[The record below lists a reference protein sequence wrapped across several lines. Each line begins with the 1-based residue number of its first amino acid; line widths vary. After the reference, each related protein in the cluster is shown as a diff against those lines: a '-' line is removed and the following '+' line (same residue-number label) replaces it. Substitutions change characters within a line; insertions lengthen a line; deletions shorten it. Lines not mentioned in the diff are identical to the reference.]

1 MPTSDECKNTSDE
14 LYGYIAKLLA
24 DQPFFK
30 NLVGGLK
37 AGNIEVSM
45 FRKLVNKK
53 IEEEWIDA
61 IEACI
66 LPLDNVIRRPSRYI
80 EELDEVKPIEL
91 SRNITSRSIQH
102 LAQHTDYI
110 SEVKGDE
117 ITPSKILNVFHEET
131 MLTYEN
137 RFVNTL
143 IRQLYLFV
151 NKRYNEMVKNGAEN
165 STSFDISAQFKDG
178 TLVSSVRFGLTVS
191 ESAEGAAEADPLLK
205 RVMRLNS
212 VVTMYYNSP
221 FAKSMNGAYV
231 RPPIMRTNAL
241 MKNRDLR
248 QCLELWQFIEGY
260 EKVGYSI
267 SVEQMAEKPDRA
279 LIERLYADLALQY
292 TVFRREIA
300 KAADT
305 LAEEP
310 GVPFQPLFVAAIQP
324 VEQKKFNL
332 NDCVYRKVTPVSYVN
347 PPRKLSR
354 DELKIRAAVDEA
366 LGLDALMKK
375 HDLIEEAK
383 RRAMEEGR
391 RLAAEKAREEARLKA
406 EEDARAVAEYYA
418 SLGYRVRM
426 KSRFADSGEIEF
438 EPTNAAQSLS
448 EAVETLEGALTGGA
462 EAVADAKA
470 DGGLLLSDEEIAAR
484 TSDGDM
490 PALEELFGSR
500 YLKADRANLA
510 GEKVALRRK
519 AAKGRGFVI
528 ARMIPAGNTVG
539 ELPARESAKAEE
551 IAAADSFGNASG
563 GREEKN
569 ALFDV
574 GQEMLSA
581 AERDGAAMQKT
592 PALEEMQ
599 ENCGDAPQIGVN
611 FQEEASSAEIKKEE
625 DFAETSEKV
634 EAIREERDDFGNG
647 QESAFPVSKG
657 SKEIREEETDAFGN
671 RQENSLPVSEKIEG
685 IREEETEAL
694 KRERGT
700 LVGVVQENGAREE
713 ELRSCEAP
721 REFFDALSDGSE
733 AEQREEG
740 PVLVGA
746 EGTAVSEESGQEK
759 EPCSSMDA
767 SENAEKSER
776 QSEGAEI
783 FAADSDGKKSQAA
796 IVEATEPFAEETK
809 LESPLSQTAEVGY
822 SVENAALLSGVN
834 DGENSAGDTIAE
846 EVSDIFA
853 EEAEEPW
860 SEFFEEAAPAVET
873 QAGEEAAPFTVR
885 EGEAERAA
893 ASESSFQAGQET
905 EGLEGTDE
913 AAQEDGEKEE
923 SQIREEFEEREAFVD
938 SKETSMSERTEDA
951 EARREELA
959 LAVTAGMNEEEKKIF
974 EDETLGLTLEE
985 KLAYRKM
992 SRGKRRVLKK
1002 IAETR
1007 RRKAELRLE
1016 NERRAVAAMEKLE
1029 KLRESARSHEN
1040 YKNENGA
1047 RPNGSPAS
1055 ENRSGRKK
1063 K

>member
-490 PALEELFGSR
+490 LALEELFGSR

-563 GREEKN
+563 GREPEN

-581 AERDGAAMQKT
+581 AETDGAAMQKT

-599 ENCGDAPQIGVN
+599 ENCGDAPQTGVN
-611 FQEEASSAEIKKEE
+611 FQEEASPAEIKQDE

-647 QESAFPVSKG
+647 QESAFPVSKD
-657 SKEIREEETDAFGN
+657 SKE
-671 RQENSLPVSEKIEG
+671 

-694 KRERGT
+694 KRERET

-713 ELRSCEAP
+713 ESRPCEDP
-721 REFFDALSDGSE
+721 REFFDASSDGSE

-746 EGTAVSEESGQEK
+746 EGTAVSEENGQEK
-759 EPCSSMDA
+759 EPCSPMDA

-796 IVEATEPFAEETK
+796 IVEATEPFAEEAES
-809 LESPLSQTAEVGY
+809 ESPLNQTAEVGY

-846 EVSDIFA
+846 EVPDVFA

-860 SEFFEEAAPAVET
+860 SEFFEEAAPAGERQT
-873 QAGEEAAPFTVR
+873 GEEAAPFTVR

>member
-406 EEDARAVAEYYA
+406 EEDARAFAEYYA

-563 GREEKN
+563 GREPEN

-581 AERDGAAMQKT
+581 AETDGAAMQKT

-599 ENCGDAPQIGVN
+599 ENCGDAPQTGVN
-611 FQEEASSAEIKKEE
+611 FQEEASPAEIKQDE

-647 QESAFPVSKG
+647 QESAFPVSKD
-657 SKEIREEETDAFGN
+657 SKE
-671 RQENSLPVSEKIEG
+671 

-694 KRERGT
+694 KRERET

-713 ELRSCEAP
+713 ESRPCEDP
-721 REFFDALSDGSE
+721 REFFDASSDGSE

-746 EGTAVSEESGQEK
+746 EGTAVSEENGQEK
-759 EPCSSMDA
+759 EPCSPMDA

-796 IVEATEPFAEETK
+796 IVEATEPFAEEAES
-809 LESPLSQTAEVGY
+809 ESPLNQTAEVGY

-846 EVSDIFA
+846 EVPDVFA

-860 SEFFEEAAPAVET
+860 SEFFEEAAPAGERQT
-873 QAGEEAAPFTVR
+873 GEEAAPFTVR

>member
-470 DGGLLLSDEEIAAR
+470 DGGVLLSDEEIAAR
-484 TSDGDM
+484 TSDGEM

-551 IAAADSFGNASG
+551 IAAAGSFGNASG

-581 AERDGAAMQKT
+581 AETDGAAMQKT

-599 ENCGDAPQIGVN
+599 ENCGDAPQTGVN
-611 FQEEASSAEIKKEE
+611 FQEEASPAEIKQDE

-647 QESAFPVSKG
+647 QESAFPVSKD
-657 SKEIREEETDAFGN
+657 SKE
-671 RQENSLPVSEKIEG
+671 

-694 KRERGT
+694 KRERET

-713 ELRSCEAP
+713 ESRPCEDP
-721 REFFDALSDGSE
+721 REFFDASSDGSE

-746 EGTAVSEESGQEK
+746 EGTAVSEENGQEK
-759 EPCSSMDA
+759 EPCSPMDA

-796 IVEATEPFAEETK
+796 IAEATEPFAEEAES
-809 LESPLSQTAEVGY
+809 ESPLNQTAEVGY

-846 EVSDIFA
+846 EVPDVFA

-860 SEFFEEAAPAVET
+860 SEFFEEAAPAGERQT
-873 QAGEEAAPFTVR
+873 GEEAAPFTVR

>member
-470 DGGLLLSDEEIAAR
+470 DGGVLLSDEEIAAR
-484 TSDGDM
+484 TSDGEM

-551 IAAADSFGNASG
+551 IAAAGSFGNASG

-581 AERDGAAMQKT
+581 AETDGAAMQKT

-599 ENCGDAPQIGVN
+599 ENCGDAPQTGVN
-611 FQEEASSAEIKKEE
+611 FQEEASPAEIKQDE

-647 QESAFPVSKG
+647 QESAFPVSKD
-657 SKEIREEETDAFGN
+657 SKE
-671 RQENSLPVSEKIEG
+671 

-694 KRERGT
+694 KRERET

-713 ELRSCEAP
+713 ESRPCEDP
-721 REFFDALSDGSE
+721 REFFDASSDGSE

-746 EGTAVSEESGQEK
+746 EGTAVSEENGQEK
-759 EPCSSMDA
+759 EPCSPMDA

-796 IVEATEPFAEETK
+796 IVEATEPFAEEAES
-809 LESPLSQTAEVGY
+809 ESPLNQTAEVGY

-846 EVSDIFA
+846 EVPDVFA

-860 SEFFEEAAPAVET
+860 SEFFEEAAPAGERQT
-873 QAGEEAAPFTVR
+873 GEEAAPFTVR

>member
-178 TLVSSVRFGLTVS
+178 MLVSSVRFGLTVS

-490 PALEELFGSR
+490 LALEELFGSR

-563 GREEKN
+563 GREPEN

-581 AERDGAAMQKT
+581 AETDGAAMQKT

-599 ENCGDAPQIGVN
+599 ENCGDAPQTGVN
-611 FQEEASSAEIKKEE
+611 FQEEASPAEIKQDE

-647 QESAFPVSKG
+647 QESAFPVSKD
-657 SKEIREEETDAFGN
+657 SKE
-671 RQENSLPVSEKIEG
+671 

-694 KRERGT
+694 KRERET

-713 ELRSCEAP
+713 ESRPCEDP
-721 REFFDALSDGSE
+721 REFFDASSDGSE

-746 EGTAVSEESGQEK
+746 EGTAVSEENGQEK
-759 EPCSSMDA
+759 EPCSPMDA

-796 IVEATEPFAEETK
+796 IVEATEPFAEEAES
-809 LESPLSQTAEVGY
+809 ESPLNQTAEVGY

-846 EVSDIFA
+846 EVPDVFA

-860 SEFFEEAAPAVET
+860 SEFFEEAAPAGERQT
-873 QAGEEAAPFTVR
+873 GEEAAPFTVR

>member
-563 GREEKN
+563 GREPEN

-581 AERDGAAMQKT
+581 AETDGAAMQKT

-599 ENCGDAPQIGVN
+599 ENCGDAPQTGVN
-611 FQEEASSAEIKKEE
+611 FQEEASPAEIKQDE

-647 QESAFPVSKG
+647 QESAFPVSKD
-657 SKEIREEETDAFGN
+657 SKE
-671 RQENSLPVSEKIEG
+671 

-694 KRERGT
+694 KRERET

-713 ELRSCEAP
+713 ESRPCEDP
-721 REFFDALSDGSE
+721 REFFDASSDGSE

-746 EGTAVSEESGQEK
+746 EGTAVSEENGQEK
-759 EPCSSMDA
+759 EPCSPMDA

-796 IVEATEPFAEETK
+796 IVEATEPFAEEAES
-809 LESPLSQTAEVGY
+809 ESPLNHTAEVGY

-846 EVSDIFA
+846 EVPDVFA

-860 SEFFEEAAPAVET
+860 SEFFEEAAPAGERQT
-873 QAGEEAAPFTVR
+873 GEEAAPFTVR

>member
-563 GREEKN
+563 GREPEN

-581 AERDGAAMQKT
+581 AETDGAAMQKT

-599 ENCGDAPQIGVN
+599 KNCGDAPQTGVN
-611 FQEEASSAEIKKEE
+611 FQEEASPAEIKQDE

-647 QESAFPVSKG
+647 QESAFPVSKD
-657 SKEIREEETDAFGN
+657 SKE
-671 RQENSLPVSEKIEG
+671 

-694 KRERGT
+694 KRERET

-713 ELRSCEAP
+713 ESRPCEDP
-721 REFFDALSDGSE
+721 REFFDASSDGSE

-746 EGTAVSEESGQEK
+746 EGTAVSEENGQEK
-759 EPCSSMDA
+759 EPCSPMDA

-796 IVEATEPFAEETK
+796 IVEATEPFAEEAES
-809 LESPLSQTAEVGY
+809 ESPLNQTAEVGY

-834 DGENSAGDTIAE
+834 DGEYRAGDTIAE
-846 EVSDIFA
+846 EVPDVFA

-860 SEFFEEAAPAVET
+860 SEFFEEAAPAGERQT
-873 QAGEEAAPFTVR
+873 GEEAAPFTVR

>member
-563 GREEKN
+563 GREPEN

-581 AERDGAAMQKT
+581 AETDGAAMQKT

-599 ENCGDAPQIGVN
+599 ENCGDAPQTGVN
-611 FQEEASSAEIKKEE
+611 FQEEASPAEIKQDE

-647 QESAFPVSKG
+647 QESAFPVSKD
-657 SKEIREEETDAFGN
+657 SKE
-671 RQENSLPVSEKIEG
+671 

-694 KRERGT
+694 KRERET

-713 ELRSCEAP
+713 ESRPCEDP
-721 REFFDALSDGSE
+721 REFFDASSDGSE

-746 EGTAVSEESGQEK
+746 EGTAVSEENGQEK
-759 EPCSSMDA
+759 EPCSPMDA

-796 IVEATEPFAEETK
+796 IVEATEPFAEEAES
-809 LESPLSQTAEVGY
+809 ESPLNQTAEVGY

-846 EVSDIFA
+846 EVPDVFA

-860 SEFFEEAAPAVET
+860 SEFFEEAAPAGERQT
-873 QAGEEAAPFTVR
+873 GEEAAPFTVR

-1040 YKNENGA
+1040 YKNENGPG
-1047 RPNGSPAS
+1047 RRGSPAS

>member
-37 AGNIEVSM
+37 AGNIEVSL

-151 NKRYNEMVKNGAEN
+151 NKRYNEIVKNGAEN
-165 STSFDISAQFKDG
+165 STSFDISADFKDG

-267 SVEQMAEKPDRA
+267 SVEQTAEKPDRA

-406 EEDARAVAEYYA
+406 EEDVRAVAEYYA

-438 EPTNAAQSLS
+438 EPTTAAQSLS

-500 YLKADRANLA
+500 YLKADCANLA

-539 ELPARESAKAEE
+539 EFSARESAKAEE
-551 IAAADSFGNASG
+551 IAAADSFGNDSG
-563 GREEKN
+563 GREAEN

-574 GQEMLSA
+574 GQEMFSA
-581 AERDGAAMQKT
+581 AETDGAAMQKT
-592 PALEEMQ
+592 PAFEEMQ
-599 ENCGDAPQIGVN
+599 GNCGDAPQIGVN
-611 FQEEASSAEIKKEE
+611 FREEASPAEIKKDE
-625 DFAETSEKV
+625 DLAETSEKA
-634 EAIREERDDFGNG
+634 EA
-647 QESAFPVSKG
+647 
-657 SKEIREEETDAFGN
+657 IREEETDAFGN

-685 IREEETEAL
+685 IREEETEVL
-694 KRERGT
+694 KRERET

-713 ELRSCEAP
+713 ESRLCEDP
-721 REFFDALSDGSE
+721 RKLFDAPSDGNE

-740 PVLVGA
+740 PVSEEA
-746 EGTAVSEESGQEK
+746 EGISAVSEENGQEK
-759 EPCSSMDA
+759 EPCSPMDA
-767 SENAEKSER
+767 SENAEKGER

-783 FAADSDGKKSQAA
+783 FAAD
-796 IVEATEPFAEETK
+796 
-809 LESPLSQTAEVGY
+809 
-822 SVENAALLSGVN
+822 N
-834 DGENSAGDTIAE
+834 DGEKPQDAI
-846 EVSDIFA
+846 V
-853 EEAEEPW
+853 
-860 SEFFEEAAPAVET
+860 
-873 QAGEEAAPFTVR
+873 EEAAPFAAR

-893 ASESSFQAGQET
+893 DSESSSQTQTERET
-905 EGLEGTDE
+905 DGLEGTDE
-913 AAQEDGEKEE
+913 AAQADGEKEE
-923 SQIREEFEEREAFVD
+923 SQIREEFEERETFVA
-938 SKETSMSERTEDA
+938 SEETSISERTEDA
-951 EARREELA
+951 EAREKELA

-1016 NERRAVAAMEKLE
+1016 NERRAAAAMEKLE

-1047 RPNGSPAS
+1047 RPNGSPS
-1055 ENRSGRKK
+1055 PENRSGRKK

>member
-137 RFVNTL
+137 RFVNTP

-563 GREEKN
+563 GREPEN

-581 AERDGAAMQKT
+581 AETDGAAMQKT

-599 ENCGDAPQIGVN
+599 ENCGDAPQTGVN
-611 FQEEASSAEIKKEE
+611 FQEEASPAEIKQDE

-647 QESAFPVSKG
+647 QESAFPVSKD
-657 SKEIREEETDAFGN
+657 SKE
-671 RQENSLPVSEKIEG
+671 

-694 KRERGT
+694 KRERET

-713 ELRSCEAP
+713 ESRPCEDP
-721 REFFDALSDGSE
+721 REFFDASSDGSE

-746 EGTAVSEESGQEK
+746 EGTAVSEENGQEK
-759 EPCSSMDA
+759 EPCSPMDA

-796 IVEATEPFAEETK
+796 IVEATEPFAEEAES
-809 LESPLSQTAEVGY
+809 ESPLNQTAEVGY

-846 EVSDIFA
+846 EVPDVFA

-860 SEFFEEAAPAVET
+860 SEFFEEAAPAGERQT
-873 QAGEEAAPFTVR
+873 GEEAAPFTVR

>member
-426 KSRFADSGEIEF
+426 KSRFADSGEIEV

-563 GREEKN
+563 GREPEN

-581 AERDGAAMQKT
+581 AETDGAAMQKT

-599 ENCGDAPQIGVN
+599 ENCGDAPQTGVN
-611 FQEEASSAEIKKEE
+611 FQEEASPAEIKQDE

-647 QESAFPVSKG
+647 QESAFPVSKD
-657 SKEIREEETDAFGN
+657 SKE
-671 RQENSLPVSEKIEG
+671 

-694 KRERGT
+694 KRERET

-713 ELRSCEAP
+713 ESRPCEDP
-721 REFFDALSDGSE
+721 REFFDASSDGSE

-746 EGTAVSEESGQEK
+746 EGTAVSEENGQEK
-759 EPCSSMDA
+759 EPCSPMDA

-796 IVEATEPFAEETK
+796 IVEATEPFAEEAES
-809 LESPLSQTAEVGY
+809 ESPLNQTAEVGY

-846 EVSDIFA
+846 EVPDVFA

-860 SEFFEEAAPAVET
+860 SEFFEEAAPAGERQT
-873 QAGEEAAPFTVR
+873 GEEAAPFTVR

>member
-1 MPTSDECKNTSDE
+1 MKKEGFMPTSDECKNTSDE

-563 GREEKN
+563 GREPEN

-581 AERDGAAMQKT
+581 AETDGAAMQKT

-599 ENCGDAPQIGVN
+599 ENCGDAPQTGVN
-611 FQEEASSAEIKKEE
+611 FQEEASPAEIKQDE

-647 QESAFPVSKG
+647 QESAFPVSKD
-657 SKEIREEETDAFGN
+657 SKE
-671 RQENSLPVSEKIEG
+671 

-694 KRERGT
+694 KRERET

-713 ELRSCEAP
+713 ESRPCEDP
-721 REFFDALSDGSE
+721 REFFDASSDGSE

-746 EGTAVSEESGQEK
+746 EGTAVSEENGQEK
-759 EPCSSMDA
+759 EPCSPMDA

-796 IVEATEPFAEETK
+796 IVEATEPFAEEAES
-809 LESPLSQTAEVGY
+809 ESPLNQTAEVGY

-846 EVSDIFA
+846 EVPDVFA

-860 SEFFEEAAPAVET
+860 SEFFEEAAPAGERQT
-873 QAGEEAAPFTVR
+873 GEEAAPFTVR

>member
-490 PALEELFGSR
+490 PALEELFGSW

-563 GREEKN
+563 GREPEN

-581 AERDGAAMQKT
+581 AETDGAAMQKT

-599 ENCGDAPQIGVN
+599 ENCGDAPQTGVN
-611 FQEEASSAEIKKEE
+611 FQEEASPAEIKQDE

-647 QESAFPVSKG
+647 QESAFPVSKD
-657 SKEIREEETDAFGN
+657 SKE
-671 RQENSLPVSEKIEG
+671 

-694 KRERGT
+694 KRERET

-713 ELRSCEAP
+713 ESRPCEDP
-721 REFFDALSDGSE
+721 REFFDASSDGSE

-746 EGTAVSEESGQEK
+746 EGTAVSEENGQEK
-759 EPCSSMDA
+759 EPCSPMDA

-796 IVEATEPFAEETK
+796 IVEATEPFAEEAES
-809 LESPLSQTAEVGY
+809 ESPLNQTAEVGY

-846 EVSDIFA
+846 EVPDVFA

-860 SEFFEEAAPAVET
+860 SEFFEEAAPAGERQT
-873 QAGEEAAPFTVR
+873 GEEAAPFTVR